1 MLERHIQE
9 ERFLFWPLF
18 HCGRHHERGKRRLQ
32 TYHLVSE
39 HEDGFET
46 KLALAVVEEILK
58 TRPEQVDNHDVVVAL
73 DAEPVHIWD
82 TNYSAKKGNKV
93 RKSVKLIKNSPENII
108 KPANLIIKD

>member
-1 MLERHIQE
+1 MEGK
-9 ERFLFWPLF
+9 P
-18 HCGRHHERGKRRLQ
+18 RGARRLQ
-32 TYHLVSE
+32 TYHLVGE

-82 TNYSAKKGNKV
+82 TNYSAKKEI
-93 RKSVKLIKNSPENII
+93 KSENQSI
-108 KPANLIIKD
+108 